1 MDLELLID
9 LHKEGERQGPGST
22 ELTSIA
28 INMAS
33 LTKCN
38 RILQILDVGVG
49 TGASTLQLAKS
60 LNAEILAID
69 LSTVFLKI
77 LGEKARSQ
85 GLSEKISTR
94 ACSMDDLPFS
104 EDNFD
109 VIWAEG
115 SIYNMGFSNGVEYLK
130 RFLKPSGIMAVSEVI
145 WLTTD
150 RPAEIDEFWQNE
162 YPEIASPSRKIGIL
176 EEQGLVLKGY
186 FPFPKS
192 AWWDNYYQPLQG
204 RCDEFLSKYQSEA
217 AKQLIAAV
225 NMEIELYEKYYCY
238 YSYGFFIAQKV

>member
-176 EEQGLVLKGY
+176 EEQGFVLKGY